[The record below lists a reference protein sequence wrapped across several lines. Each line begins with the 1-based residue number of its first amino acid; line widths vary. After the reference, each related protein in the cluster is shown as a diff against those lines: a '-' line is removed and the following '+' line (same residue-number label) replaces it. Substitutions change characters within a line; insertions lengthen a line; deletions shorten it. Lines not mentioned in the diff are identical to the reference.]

1 MAVETKYGQVLKIQS
16 YQDRVMLSL
25 LESKSVHI
33 PLKVLW
39 VSASQLNLKNS
50 CIASKCSDAVNEGSL
65 TITEDDKVKFKIS
78 HQNMLRKEFG

>member
-1 MAVETKYGQVLKIQS
+1 MAVETKYGQVFKIQS
-16 YQDRVMLSL
+16 HQNRVMLSL

-39 VSASQLNLKNS
+39 VSASQLNLNS

-65 TITEDDKVKFKIS
+65 TITEDDKVKLKIS

>member
-1 MAVETKYGQVLKIQS
+1 MAVETKYGQVFKIQS
-16 YQDRVMLSL
+16 HQNRVMLSL

-39 VSASQLNLKNS
+39 VSASQLNLNS

-65 TITEDDKVKFKIS
+65 TITVDDRVKLKIS